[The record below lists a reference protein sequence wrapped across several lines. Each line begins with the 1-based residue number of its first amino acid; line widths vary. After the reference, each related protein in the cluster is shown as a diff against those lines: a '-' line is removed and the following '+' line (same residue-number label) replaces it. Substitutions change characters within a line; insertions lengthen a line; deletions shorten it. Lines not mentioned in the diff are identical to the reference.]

1 MEPSVSHTLRTS
13 AVRAALATAILL
25 LIPLL
30 AMRFTDEVNWDL
42 ADFLVAGALLFAA
55 GFAWRLAA
63 ARTGDGAY
71 RIAMGIA
78 IAAMLFLVWSNL
90 AVGLIGAED
99 NPANRLYFAVPVVG
113 FLGAALAR
121 FRPFGMALALL
132 VAAITQGLITLAVFG
147 IGIGDPWSEPWEVV
161 WLNGFFVLLYC
172 GSAGL
177 FWRSARGSTASR

>member
-1 MEPSVSHTLRTS
+1 MQHSMSHTLRTS
-13 AVRAALATAILL
+13 AIRAAFATVALL

-30 AMRFTDEVNWDL
+30 AMYFTDEVNWDL
-42 ADFLVAGALLFAA
+42 ADFLVAGTLLFSA
-55 GFAWRLAA
+55 GFAWQLAA

-71 RIAMGIA
+71 RTAMGIA
-78 IAAMLFLVWSNL
+78 IVALLLLVWGNL
-90 AVGLIGAED
+90 AVGIIGAED

-121 FRPFGMALALL
+121 FRPLGMALALIVSAL
-132 VAAITQGLITLAVFG
+132 AQVLITLAALG
-147 IGIGDPWSEPWEVV
+147 SGLGGSWSEPLEVV

-172 GSAGL
+172 GSACL